1 MRAVTVNDYG
11 ETPVPTELPVPE
23 PAAVQ
28 VLIEFAAA
36 GVNPMDRAI
45 ANGP

>member
-11 ETPVPTELPVPE
+11 ATPVLTELPVPE
-23 PAAVQ
+23 PAAAP
-28 VLIEFAAA
+28 VLIEVAAA

-45 ANGP
+45 ANGL

>member
-11 ETPVPTELPVPE
+11 ETPVLTELSVGAGGRE
-23 PAAVQ
+23 
-28 VLIEFAAA
+28 LIEVAAA

-45 ANGP
+45 ANGL

>member
-11 ETPVPTELPVPE
+11 ETP
-23 PAAVQ
+23 AGR
-28 VLIEFAAA
+28 VLIEVAAA

-45 ANGP
+45 AYGL

>member
-11 ETPVPTELPVPE
+11 ETPVLTELSVRE
-23 PAAVQ
+23 PAEGQ
-28 VLIEFAAA
+28 VLIEVAAA

-45 ANGP
+45 ANGL